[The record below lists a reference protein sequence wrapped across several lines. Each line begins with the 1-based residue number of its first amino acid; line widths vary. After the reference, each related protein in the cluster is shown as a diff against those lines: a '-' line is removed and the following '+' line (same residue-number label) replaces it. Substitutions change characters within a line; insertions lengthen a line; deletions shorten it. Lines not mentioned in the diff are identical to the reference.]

1 MPRRYHLCGRS
12 APCNGRAVTMAN
24 FRYRAMTRNGEVVN
38 GSIAASSAAEVAER
52 VEYLGLI
59 PIETVLD
66 DGRRASQRLR
76 FTFLTQPRPADV
88 TVFTSDL
95 ALLLQT
101 GARINDALELLSSD
115 ADIGRLRATVG
126 KLTSAILA
134 GESFA
139 GALAHHPALFSPM
152 YVELARVGETS
163 GTLANILEVLAAER
177 TRAEALRR
185 RFSDALRYP
194 AFVLAAAGAV
204 LLFFLTFVLPQFGD
218 VLRDFNAKLD
228 SIVLGFLALSDFL
241 RAHTSAVFVS
251 LIVVIG
257 GCWILF
263 RQPMVRSVILD
274 MVGHVPFVSR
284 ILNFHRTSVFCRNL
298 GVLLSSGV
306 PLTVTL
312 RILADLM
319 ATTSTSPAWAK
330 TVDLVRHGGKLSEAL
345 AKSQA
350 IPPMAI
356 RTLRLGEESG
366 QLPML
371 AQRVAEFYEAK
382 LQRSLDRLVGIAGP
396 VAIVGISIVVGG
408 LIVSVMTALLS
419 VSQVVG

>member
-1 MPRRYHLCGRS
+1 
-12 APCNGRAVTMAN
+12 
-24 FRYRAMTRNGEVVN
+24 
-38 GSIAASSAAEVAER
+38 EVAER

-59 PIETVLD
+59 PIETIRD
-66 DGRRASQRLR
+66 DGPRPSQRLYLA
-76 FTFLTQPRPADV
+76 FLSQPRPEDV
-88 TVFTSDL
+88 TVFTGDL

-139 GALAHHPALFSPM
+139 GALARHPALFSPM
-152 YVELARVGETS
+152 YVELARVGEAS
-163 GTLANILEVLAAER
+163 GTLVNILEVLSAER
-177 TRAEALRR
+177 ARAEALRR
-185 RFSDALRYP
+185 RLTDALRYP
-194 AFVLAAAGAV
+194 AFVLAAASAV

-228 SIVLGFLALSDFL
+228 PIVLGFLALSDFL

-251 LIVVIG
+251 LIIVIG
-257 GCWILF
+257 GSWTLS
-263 RQPMVRSVILD
+263 RQPMVRNAILD
-274 MVGHVPFVSR
+274 TLAHVPFVSR
-284 ILNFHRTSVFCRNL
+284 VLNFHRTSVFCRNL

-319 ATTSTSPAWAK
+319 ETTGTSAAWGK
-330 TVDLVRHGGKLSEAL
+330 TGDLVRHGGKLSEAL
-345 AKSQA
+345 AKTQA

-366 QLPML
+366 QLPKL
-371 AQRVAEFYEAK
+371 AQHVAEFYEAK

-396 VAIVGISIVVGG
+396 VAIIG
-408 LIVSVMTALLS
+408 
-419 VSQVVG
+419 